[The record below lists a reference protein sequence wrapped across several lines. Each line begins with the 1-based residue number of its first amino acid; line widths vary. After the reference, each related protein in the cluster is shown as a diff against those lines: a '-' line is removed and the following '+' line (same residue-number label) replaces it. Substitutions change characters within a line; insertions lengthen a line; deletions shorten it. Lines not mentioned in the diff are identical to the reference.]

1 MILYPL
7 IVAAVTLV
15 FAVMLYGQYRAR
27 GKPHQLY
34 WFLSMA
40 QGCAAS
46 VAYIL
51 AVQGTSAFFFKLYY
65 LFGALMVAAYLG
77 LGSVHLVAPGR
88 VARWSTN
95 LVLAFTV
102 LGAAGI
108 LLAPVDAEALRA
120 LAATI
125 DSGRGVLGNKGLWLA
140 QLIVMNLFGTL
151 AVVLPALYSALQLA
165 KKQAPGGYV
174 LGNVLIA
181 LGVLFIGGGGTAARL
196 GAGGFWKSMAI
207 GYIIA
212 FLGFLAISRS
222 AGQDH
227 TAGA

>member
-27 GKPHQLY
+27 GKPHHLY

-40 QGCAAS
+40 QGCVAS

-51 AVQGTSAFFFKLYY
+51 AVQGAGALFFKLYY

-77 LGSVHLVAPGR
+77 LGSVHLVAPGP
-88 VARWSTN
+88 VARFCTR

-108 LLAPVDAEALRA
+108 LAAPVDGEALRA
-120 LAATI
+120 LAATV
-125 DSGRGVLGNKGLWLA
+125 DSGKGVLGAKGLWLA

-151 AVVLPALYSALQLA
+151 AVVLPALHSALQLA
-165 KKQAPGGYV
+165 RKQAAGGTV

-181 LGVLFIGGGGTAARL
+181 LGVFFIAGGGTAARL
-196 GAGGFWKSMAI
+196 GAGGFWKSMAV
-207 GYIIA
+207 GYVIA
-212 FLGFLAISRS
+212 FLGFLAINRA
-222 AGQDH
+222 AGEGRA
-227 TAGA
+227 AGA

>member
-1 MILYPL
+1 MIIYPL

-15 FAVMLYGQYRAR
+15 FAIMLYKQYRDR

-34 WFLSMA
+34 WALSMA
-40 QGCAAS
+40 QGFLAS
-46 VAYIL
+46 VAYLL
-51 AVQGTSAFFFKLYY
+51 AVQGGGAFFFKVYY

-88 VARWSTN
+88 VARWCTV
-95 LVLAFTV
+95 LVLALTV
-102 LGAAGI
+102 AGAAGI
-108 LLAPVDAEALRA
+108 LMAPVDGEALRA
-120 LAATI
+120 LAGTL
-125 DSGRGVLGNKGLWLA
+125 DSGKGVLGRKGLWLG
-140 QLIVMNLFGTL
+140 QLIIMNLFGTVG
-151 AVVLPALYSALQLA
+151 VVLPALYSAFQLA
-165 KKQAPGGYV
+165 KKQANAGYV
-174 LGNVLIA
+174 LGNALIA

-212 FLGFLAISRS
+212 FAGFLAIHRS
-222 AGQDH
+222 AGREH